1 MEKVVQAIYEL
12 GRCYFDG
19 SGVGEDKG
27 KAMELFK
34 EAAEMDFPEA
44 LYNIGDCFYNGI
56 VVEKNED
63 EALNYFQKAA
73 KSGSREAMERIHDIL
88 LSRETPSFDD
98 VPF

>member
-1 MEKVVQAIYEL
+1 L

-19 SGVGEDKG
+19 SGIGEDKE

-34 EAAEMDFPEA
+34 EAAEMDYPKA
-44 LYNIGDCFYNGI
+44 LYDIGDCFYNGI

-73 KSGSREAMERIHDIL
+73 KSGSREALERIHDIL
-88 LSRETPSFDD
+88 LSRETQSYDD